1 MEDVRVDFRREFY
14 PGLHILLS
22 CILCGLSPSVGLTA
36 SVAIILANIYPFK
49 HTTAGKQIVV

>member
-1 MEDVRVDFRREFY
+1 MEDVRVDLRREFY

-22 CILCGLSPSVGLTA
+22 CILRGLSPSVGLTA
-36 SVAIILANIYPFK
+36 GVTIILANIYPK